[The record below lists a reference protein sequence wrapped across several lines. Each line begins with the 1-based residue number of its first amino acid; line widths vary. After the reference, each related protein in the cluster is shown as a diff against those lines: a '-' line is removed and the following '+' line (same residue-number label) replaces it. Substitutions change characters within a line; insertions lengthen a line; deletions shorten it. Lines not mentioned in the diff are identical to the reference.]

1 MSAPV
6 LASLFA
12 RPAAAAP
19 APESKPLFGRP
30 ASWLCFGP
38 GINRRYLE
46 EQARLAPTGQNA
58 DVLELADVAFCYL
71 LTVHGR
77 EVRLQCPAL
86 GIDEKGDFEDVWF
99 SFDTR
104 ARAEA
109 ARLSGHGYFDDLKD
123 TMLCEGCVTT
133 AWQGET
139 RARICNVKVA

>member
-6 LASLFA
+6 QASLFA

-19 APESKPLFGRP
+19 ALAAKPLFGRP

-46 EQARLAPTGQNA
+46 EQARLAPTGHNA

-71 LTVHGR
+71 LTVSGSK
-77 EVRLQCPAL
+77 VRLQCPAL
-86 GIDEKGDFEDVWF
+86 GIDESGDFEDVWF
-99 SFDTR
+99 SFNAR
-104 ARAEA
+104 AHAEA

-139 RARICNVKVA
+139 RARICNVRMA